1 MVSTPGPR
9 VSSEH
14 HPASCRLH
22 RYRGQITLSA
32 SHAPPDSEH
41 LNSVQLTMNI
51 FLTDVAVT
59 KSGFGT
65 FHIRVWRWAR
75 NRVHSVCYHSTAGGH
90 YSGLLPVLQEPLAA
104 EYLLLTL
111 KNEEEVLLFL
121 NSKGIRADGH

>member
-1 MVSTPGPR
+1 
-9 VSSEH
+9 
-14 HPASCRLH
+14 
-22 RYRGQITLSA
+22 
-32 SHAPPDSEH
+32 
-41 LNSVQLTMNI
+41 MNI